1 MNESGEDRE
10 RESQESPETRYDEAV
25 EGEAEERARV
35 SERVDDP
42 PPPPE
47 EDNDGD

>member
-10 RESQESPETRYDEAV
+10 RESQESPDTKYDEAV
-25 EGEAEERARV
+25 EGEAQERARI
-35 SERVDDP
+35 SERVGD

-47 EDNDGD
+47 EENDGD